1 LLIGVGIFP
10 AKWSRMRQ
18 RFNVISPL
26 EYLKVRYNLPAQQL
40 LGWSGAFLKIFDVGA
55 KWTASAILL
64 HAFAGVPFLWG
75 VLLTGGVTVVYSV
88 MGGLWADALT
98 DLSQFVIQLIA
109 GISMLVAVLIRLGGV
124 SSLWRMWK
132 LLPPDHLKPFHG
144 DYTVVFAAT
153 YFFVNMLSYNGGS
166 WSLAQRFL
174 ASATPE
180 DARRSS
186 LLSGFLYLV
195 WPPILFFPMWAAPII
210 FPHLQ
215 DPSES
220 YALLTKTLLPSGLIG
235 LVLAGLFAHTM
246 AMTSSDANA
255 VSAVIVRDIL
265 PVLRGR
271 RTKLLESRQLLM
283 GRIVTFSFLVLSM
296 VLALFASHFGG
307 VIGIVILW
315 YGALSGPIAIPILL
329 GMLLPFRRSGS
340 SAAIGCWIAGALTFG
355 SLKLFP
361 LEDWLALSP
370 RFTNA
375 FTVGAPM
382 FAALITYIVIGF
394 LAPAPY
400 TKTTALLTALDSEVE
415 DTPYRFDKQFQ
426 ETLNS

>member
-1 LLIGVGIFP
+1 
-10 AKWSRMRQ
+10 
-18 RFNVISPL
+18 
-26 EYLKVRYNLPAQQL
+26 
-40 LGWSGAFLKIFDVGA
+40 
-55 KWTASAILL
+55 
-64 HAFAGVPFLWG
+64 
-75 VLLTGGVTVVYSV
+75 
-88 MGGLWADALT
+88 MGGLWADAVT
-98 DLSQFVIQLIA
+98 DMSQFVIQLVA
-109 GISMLVAVLIRLGGV
+109 GISMLVAVLIKLGGV
-124 SSLWRMWK
+124 NSLWRMWK

-174 ASATPE
+174 ASATPA

-186 LLSGFLYLV
+186 LLSALLYLL
-195 WPPILFFPMWAAPII
+195 WPPVLFFPMWAAPLI

-220 YALLTKTLLPSGLIG
+220 YALLAKELLPSSLIG

-265 PVLRGR
+265 PVLRGGR
-271 RTKLLESRQLLM
+271 AKLLDSQQLRL
-283 GRIVTFSFLVLSM
+283 GRVVTFSFLALSM

-340 SAAIGCWIAGALTFG
+340 AAAIGCWVAGAVTFG
-355 SLKLFP
+355 IFKLFP
-361 LEDWLALSP
+361 PQDSLALSP

-382 FAALITYIVIGF
+382 LAALVTYIAVGLI
-394 LAPAPY
+394 APVPRAD
-400 TKTTALLTALDSEVE
+400 TTDLLIALDSDVE
-415 DTPYRFDKQFQ
+415 
-426 ETLNS
+426 ETALPLR